1 MRFTWGQLKWK
12 VNLKLFIKFLKKEME
27 SCSFKNWTQ
36 NFSDFTVEF
45 GQWSETFCRAPDANG
60 RGKSEAIVGLR
71 KKWSSDGII
80 LVRFRALSLPC
91 YFLNGRYLGRRMRFG
106 ARLTGRRYLLTKVQT
121 ESRWPQLWTT
131 GLDAHKFSISIPC
144 SDKNESSVCLTNF
157 KSFDSSWWTLRHLDL
172 TSVDQA
178 SPNFTLRDFFTA
190 KPSVRSNWT

>member
-27 SCSFKNWTQ
+27 SCSFKNSTKIL
-36 NFSDFTVEF
+36 SDFTVVYIEIF
-45 GQWSETFCRAPDANG
+45 FENKSLSLGSEVKPFAG
-60 RGKSEAIVGLR
+60 RRMQMAGGKVKLLSVSG

-121 ESRWPQLWTT
+121 ESR
-131 GLDAHKFSISIPC
+131 
-144 SDKNESSVCLTNF
+144 
-157 KSFDSSWWTLRHLDL
+157 
-172 TSVDQA
+172 
-178 SPNFTLRDFFTA
+178 
-190 KPSVRSNWT
+190 